1 MHLEIQPMKRSALLE
16 QLADLITS
24 LKRPHPLRVAI
35 DGVDA
40 AGKTTLADELVEPV
54 QARGLVVIRASID
67 GFHNPQR
74 VRYRRGPNSPA
85 GYYLDSFDYAA
96 LKSLLLEPL
105 GPGGNLRYRT
115 AAFDYR
121 SDSVLNAP
129 RRLANPRSVLLF
141 DGVFLLR
148 PALFD
153 FWDFKLFVDVDLA
166 IAMQRACAR
175 HQRQSGAIDTM
186 RDKYRQRYG
195 PGQRIYLRQCCPKER
210 ADAIVANDNLLDP
223 SLHLQPLGG

>member
-1 MHLEIQPMKRSALLE
+1 MKRSVLLE
-16 QLADLITS
+16 QLADQIVS

-40 AGKTTLADELVEPV
+40 AGKTTLADEMVEPV
-54 QARGLVVIRASID
+54 QARGLAVIRASVD
-67 GFHNPQR
+67 GFHNPQHI
-74 VRYRRGPNSPA
+74 RYRRGPNSPV

-96 LKSLLLEPL
+96 LRSLLLEPL

-121 SDSVLNAP
+121 SDSGLNAP
-129 RRLANPRSVLLF
+129 ERLAHPRSVLLF

-166 IAMQRACAR
+166 VAVQRACAR
-175 HQRQSGAIDTM
+175 HQRQSGAMDSI
-186 RDKYRQRYG
+186 REQYRRRYG
-195 PGQRIYLRQCCPKER
+195 PGQRIYLTLCRPKER
-210 ADAIVANDNLLDP
+210 ADAIVTNDDLVDP
-223 SLHLQPLGG
+223 SLHLQTQSR